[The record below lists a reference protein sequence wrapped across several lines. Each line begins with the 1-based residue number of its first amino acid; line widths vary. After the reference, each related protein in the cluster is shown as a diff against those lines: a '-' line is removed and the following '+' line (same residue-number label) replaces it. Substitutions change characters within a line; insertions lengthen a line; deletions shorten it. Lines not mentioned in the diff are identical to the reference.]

1 MTDWPKQS
9 EVDSFYGNPRGQ
21 NGGPSILW
29 EKRNLVTIPCP
40 WKLFTAWDTRME
52 VKRIR
57 IHGKCAD
64 SLTRVLAQAWEQ
76 SGKKQEAIEAQG
88 LHLFGGSYN
97 FRLMRGSTRLSMH
110 SWGCAVDFDPA
121 NNGLGDYTPKIQ
133 PGSLIVKC
141 FKAEGWTWGGD
152 WNGNLKVADER
163 RPDAM
168 HFQAADV

>member
-64 SLTRVLAQAWEQ
+64 SLTRVLAQAWDQ
-76 SGKKQEAIEAQG
+76 SGKKQEAMAALPTELLELSNLVGPAGLVKERIAAYREAG
-88 LHLFGGSYN
+88 VTHLQVMPVGPDPVGQIAAI
-97 FRLMRGSTRLSMH
+97 REL
-110 SWGCAVDFDPA
+110 VDA
-121 NNGLGDYTPKIQ
+121 
-133 PGSLIVKC
+133 
-141 FKAEGWTWGGD
+141 
-152 WNGNLKVADER
+152 
-163 RPDAM
+163 
-168 HFQAADV
+168 